1 MRRQGQPDYTEAL
14 EEAMYPD
21 YLVQLIVA
29 ERRLAMR
36 EIAQGRVLEDAVW
49 AAGQLL
55 GEASRF
61 AVAASRSAVQRRY
74 RSARIRA
81 VEASVVSK

>member
-1 MRRQGQPDYTEAL
+1 
-14 EEAMYPD
+14 MYSD
-21 YLVQLIVA
+21 YLVQLMVA

-49 AAGQLL
+49 ASGQLL

-61 AVAASRSAVQRRY
+61 AVQASRSAVQRRY
-74 RSARIRA
+74 RSARTRT
-81 VEASVVSK
+81 VEPWVVSK